1 MTNQELTDAFVAA
14 LTEYTSVP
22 FREPINNAAA
32 QYFFWAGAQFG
43 IECTQKIHKEVFAR
57 PAKEDVEG
65 VAV

>member
-43 IECTQKIHKEVFAR
+43 VESTRSIYKETFEKTTDA
-57 PAKEDVEG
+57 VEG
-65 VAV
+65 HPV